1 MKPIALVTA
10 LAALAVAALIGTT
23 HTISLGSARGASDV
37 GASATVDTG
46 ITVTGL
52 GSVETV
58 PDRAQLSF
66 DVQASGT
73 TAVQALDRAA
83 AESRAVNDALRAAG
97 IARSDLQT
105 AQISLQP
112 RRSELGAVT
121 GFDATTTVTA
131 KVKDIDRV
139 GRLID
144 VAVRA
149 GASGVY
155 GPALSKSDTD
165 ALYASALKAAVA
177 NARAKAQTIASAAG
191 VTLGRVTNVVEGGGA
206 QPIPYAMADAA
217 GKQTDMPLEPGTQEI
232 QASVTVTFAA
242 A

>member
-1 MKPIALVTA
+1 MKPIALFSVF
-10 LAALAVAALIGTT
+10 AALSAAALIGTAQT
-23 HTISLGSARGASDV
+23 VSLGSAQGA
-37 GASATVDTG
+37 AATADGG

-73 TAVQALDRAA
+73 TAVQALERAA
-83 AESRAVNDALRAAG
+83 VESRAVNDALRAAG
-97 IARSDLQT
+97 IARGDLQT

-121 GFDATTTVTA
+121 GFDAATTVTA
-131 KVKDIDRV
+131 KVKNLDRV

-191 VTLGRVTNVVEGGGA
+191 VTLGRITNVVEGGGA
-206 QPIPYAMADAA
+206 QPMPFAAADAA
-217 GKQTDMPLEPGTQEI
+217 GKQTDVPLEPGTQEI
-232 QASVTVTFAA
+232 QAGVTVTFAA
-242 A
+242 G

>member
-10 LAALAVAALIGTT
+10 LAALAVAALIGTAQT
-23 HTISLGSARGASDV
+23 VSIGSAQGA
-37 GASATVDTG
+37 AATADAG

-58 PDRAQLSF
+58 PDRAELSF

-83 AESRAVNDALRAAG
+83 AESRAVNEALRAAG
-97 IARSDLQT
+97 IGRSDLQT

-112 RRSELGAVT
+112 RRSEQGAVT

-131 KVKDIDRV
+131 EVKDLDRV
-139 GRLID
+139 GRVID
-144 VAVRA
+144 GAVRA
-149 GASGVY
+149 GASGLY

-191 VTLGRVTNVVEGGGA
+191 VALGRVTNVVEGGGA
-206 QPIPYAMADAA
+206 QPVPFAAADAA
-217 GKQTDMPLEPGTQEI
+217 VKQADLPLEPGTHEI

-242 A
+242 G

>member
-1 MKPIALVTA
+1 MKPTALVTA

-23 HTISLGSARGASDV
+23 HAVSLGSAE
-37 GASATVDTG
+37 GASATTEAG

-52 GSVETV
+52 GSVETI

-66 DVQASGT
+66 DVRATGT

-131 KVKDIDRV
+131 KVKDLDRV
-139 GRLID
+139 GRVID
-144 VAVRA
+144 AAVRA

-155 GPALSKSDTD
+155 GPALTKSDTD

-177 NARAKAQTIASAAG
+177 NARAKAQTIAAASG
-191 VTLGRVTNVVEGGGA
+191 FALGRVKNVVEGGGV
-206 QPIPYAMADAA
+206 QPIPFAAADAA
-217 GKQTDMPLEPGTQEI
+217 GKMSDVPLEPGTQEI
-232 QASVTVTFAA
+232 QASVTVTFEAG
-242 A
+242 